1 MGNSARALAAC
12 GNRDALHFNLGFV
25 ATTKR
30 PEGSDGDI
38 AMRRTA
44 LFAAFSAGLVL
55 LSATI
60 ASAYS
65 YRRPQDA
72 ATPGAP
78 IQSHLNGSAHAQSA
92 QNDVN
97 FAWNGMEGPAYSYG
111 YALNMPADGN
121 WRWIEARCYGTR
133 SGQTCVDGHWLRR
146 TPGRCEEV
154 SGHAVRQGQYIRVV
168 PGGAVSTCRR

>member
-1 MGNSARALAAC
+1 
-12 GNRDALHFNLGFV
+12 
-25 ATTKR
+25 
-30 PEGSDGDI
+30 
-38 AMRRTA
+38 MRKTA
-44 LFAAFSAGLVL
+44 LLALTGAAIIALT
-55 LSATI
+55 ATF

-78 IQSHLNGSAHAQSA
+78 VQANQTQAPSA

-97 FAWNGMEGPAYSYG
+97 VAWNGMEAPAYSYG

-133 SGQTCVDGHWLRR
+133 DGQTCVDGHWLRR
-146 TPGRCEEV
+146 APGLCEEV
-154 SGHAVRQGQYIRVV
+154 STHAVRRGQYIRIV
-168 PGGAVSTCRR
+168 PNGPVSTCRR

>member
-1 MGNSARALAAC
+1 L
-12 GNRDALHFNLGFV
+12 
-25 ATTKR
+25 
-30 PEGSDGDI
+30 I
-38 AMRRTA
+38 MRRIA
-44 LFAAFSAGLVL
+44 LISCLAAGLVTF
-55 LSATI
+55 SATF
-60 ASAYS
+60 AAAYS

-78 IQSHLNGSAHAQSA
+78 VQTQNNGTSYAPSA

-121 WRWIEARCYGTR
+121 WRWIEARCYGSR

-146 TPGRCEEV
+146 SPGRCEEV
-154 SGHAVRQGQYIRVV
+154 SSHAVRQGQYIRVV
-168 PGGAVSTCRR
+168 PNGPVNTCRR

>member
-1 MGNSARALAAC
+1 
-12 GNRDALHFNLGFV
+12 
-25 ATTKR
+25 
-30 PEGSDGDI
+30 
-38 AMRRTA
+38 MRRIA
-44 LFAAFSAGLVL
+44 LISCLAAGLVTF
-55 LSATI
+55 SATL
-60 ASAYS
+60 ATAYS

-78 IQSHLNGSAHAQSA
+78 VHAQNNGSSHVSSA

-133 SGQTCVDGHWLRR
+133 GGQTCVDGHWLRR
-146 TPGRCEEV
+146 SPGRCEEV
-154 SGHAVRQGQYIRVV
+154 SSHAVRQGQYIRVV
-168 PGGAVSTCRR
+168 PNGPVNTCRR

>member
-1 MGNSARALAAC
+1 MGYN
-12 GNRDALHFNLGFV
+12 
-25 ATTKR
+25 
-30 PEGSDGDI
+30 
-38 AMRRTA
+38 MRRTA
-44 LFAAFSAGLVL
+44 LFAAAGAALILVT
-55 LSATI
+55 ATF

-78 IQSHLNGSAHAQSA
+78 VQAPGNTNGTRSA

-121 WRWIEARCYGTR
+121 WRWIEPRCYGTR
-133 SGQTCVDGHWLRR
+133 DGQTCVEGHWLRR
-146 TPGRCEEV
+146 APGRCEEV
-154 SGHAVRQGQYIRVV
+154 TSHAVRRGQYIRIM
-168 PGGAVSTCRR
+168 PTGPVSTCRR

>member
-1 MGNSARALAAC
+1 
-12 GNRDALHFNLGFV
+12 
-25 ATTKR
+25 
-30 PEGSDGDI
+30 
-38 AMRRTA
+38 MRRIA
-44 LFAAFSAGLVL
+44 LISCLAAGLVTF
-55 LSATI
+55 SATL
-60 ASAYS
+60 AAAYS

-78 IQSHLNGSAHAQSA
+78 VQTSSNGSSYAPSA

-133 SGQTCVDGHWLRR
+133 GGQTCVDGHWLRR
-146 TPGRCEEV
+146 SPGRCEEV
-154 SGHAVRQGQYIRVV
+154 SSHAVRQGQYIRVV
-168 PGGAVSTCRR
+168 PNGPVNTCRK

>member
-1 MGNSARALAAC
+1 
-12 GNRDALHFNLGFV
+12 
-25 ATTKR
+25 
-30 PEGSDGDI
+30 
-38 AMRRTA
+38 MRRTA
-44 LFAAFSAGLVL
+44 LLAVAGAAIIALT
-55 LSATI
+55 ATF

-78 IQSHLNGSAHAQSA
+78 VQTYQNGGAHAPSA

-121 WRWIEARCYGTR
+121 WRWIEPRCYGTR
-133 SGQTCVDGHWLRR
+133 DGQTCVDGHWLRR
-146 TPGRCEEV
+146 APGRCEEV
-154 SGHAVRQGQYIRVV
+154 TSHAVRRGQYIRIM
-168 PGGAVSTCRR
+168 PNGPVSTCRR

>member
-1 MGNSARALAAC
+1 VQSHLLCALLPIANDQK
-12 GNRDALHFNLGFV
+12 GPLGI
-25 ATTKR
+25 T
-30 PEGSDGDI
+30 

-44 LFAAFSAGLVL
+44 LLACLAAGLVTFT
-55 LSATI
+55 ATL
-60 ASAYS
+60 AAAYS

-78 IQSHLNGSAHAQSA
+78 VQVQNGHSQNGHSQNGMDHQGQSA
-92 QNDVN
+92 AGDVN

-121 WRWIEARCYGTR
+121 WRWIEARCYGAR
-133 SGQTCVDGHWLRR
+133 SGQVCVDGHWLRR

-154 SGHAVRQGQYIRVV
+154 SSHSVRQGQYIRIV
-168 PGGAVSTCRR
+168 PNGPVNTCRR

>member
-1 MGNSARALAAC
+1 MGC
-12 GNRDALHFNLGFV
+12 NLGFV
-25 ATTKR
+25 AKTKR
-30 PEGSDGDI
+30 PEGSDGDVI
-38 AMRRTA
+38 MRRTA
-44 LFAAFSAGLVL
+44 LFALSGAGLVL

-78 IQSHLNGSAHAQSA
+78 IQASPNSNAHNQSA

-121 WRWIEARCYGTR
+121 WRWIEARCYGAR
-133 SGQTCVDGHWLRR
+133 SGQVCVDGHWLRR

-154 SGHAVRQGQYIRVV
+154 SSHSVRQGQYIRIV
-168 PGGAVSTCRR
+168 PNGPVNTCRR

>member
-1 MGNSARALAAC
+1 
-12 GNRDALHFNLGFV
+12 
-25 ATTKR
+25 
-30 PEGSDGDI
+30 
-38 AMRRTA
+38 MRRTA
-44 LFAAFSAGLVL
+44 LIACFAAGLVTF
-55 LSATI
+55 SATV
-60 ASAYS
+60 AAAYS

-78 IQSHLNGSAHAQSA
+78 VQFQNGHGHQGQSGA
-92 QNDVN
+92 NDVN

-154 SGHAVRQGQYIRVV
+154 SSHSVRQGQYIRIV
-168 PGGAVSTCRR
+168 PNGPVNTCRR

>member
-1 MGNSARALAAC
+1 
-12 GNRDALHFNLGFV
+12 
-25 ATTKR
+25 
-30 PEGSDGDI
+30 
-38 AMRRTA
+38 MRRTA
-44 LFAAFSAGLVL
+44 LFACAGAALIT

-72 ATPGAP
+72 AIPGAP
-78 IQSHLNGSAHAQSA
+78 VQVSGSHPPSA

-97 FAWNGMEGPAYSYG
+97 FAWNGMEGPSYSYG

-133 SGQTCVDGHWLRR
+133 DGQTCVDGHWLRR
-146 TPGRCEEV
+146 SPGRCEEV
-154 SGHAVRQGQYIRVV
+154 SSHAVRRGQYIRIV
-168 PGGAVSTCRR
+168 PNGPVSTCRR

>member
-1 MGNSARALAAC
+1 
-12 GNRDALHFNLGFV
+12 LGI
-25 ATTKR
+25 T
-30 PEGSDGDI
+30 I
-38 AMRRTA
+38 MRTTA
-44 LFAAFSAGLVL
+44 LFACITASLITFSA
-55 LSATI
+55 TF
-60 ASAYS
+60 ASAYA

-78 IQSHLNGSAHAQSA
+78 VQSQSGNGGHNQSA

-97 FAWNGMEGPAYSYG
+97 FAWSGMEGPAYSYG

-146 TPGRCEEV
+146 APGRCEEV
-154 SGHAVRQGQYIRVV
+154 SSHAVRQGQYIRIV
-168 PGGAVSTCRR
+168 PNGPVNTCRR

>member
-1 MGNSARALAAC
+1 
-12 GNRDALHFNLGFV
+12 
-25 ATTKR
+25 
-30 PEGSDGDI
+30 
-38 AMRRTA
+38 MRRTA
-44 LFAAFSAGLVL
+44 LLSCLAAGLVTF
-55 LSATI
+55 SATI
-60 ASAYS
+60 AAAYS

-78 IQSHLNGSAHAQSA
+78 VQNQNGHGHQGQSA

-97 FAWNGMEGPAYSYG
+97 FAWNGLEGPAYSYG

-154 SGHAVRQGQYIRVV
+154 SSHSVRQGQYIRIV
-168 PGGAVSTCRR
+168 PNGPVNTCRR